1 MSTLNEI
8 AMNHARMVK
17 RLAEESIV
25 LEQRQPIVVGGFE
38 VSSIDTPE
46 PMPLPFIIDV
56 QDRSIELIA
65 VAV

>member
-38 VSSIDTPE
+38 VTSIDTPA

-56 QDRSIELIA
+56 ADRNIELMAAA
-65 VAV
+65 V